1 MISNIQKCALA
12 LVVLFYPCICTAG
25 SKGASLEG
33 VDAIE
38 AAYYSLSDL
47 SSKFTQ
53 ETKVELIDRTVA
65 KKGTFKFK
73 KGGKLRIE
81 YEGKGG
87 KTYVSDGTTLW
98 IFIPGDEASLQTF
111 AVNDETVPKE
121 ALSFMSGFGKLKKEF
136 EISKSQEFK
145 DAPAGT
151 TALHLVPRSK
161 AKHYES
167 LDSLFGTDRL
177 VVELAVKNTS
187 GNVSRYKFSDI
198 KTNSNLPDSVFTLS
212 SGKATPDTVP
222 R

>member
-1 MISNIQKCALA
+1 MISRSKKYAWTTLIFISAVFCLA
-12 LVVLFYPCICTAG
+12 ASKSTAP
-25 SKGASLEG
+25 AG

-38 AAYYSLSDL
+38 EAYYSVADL

-53 ETKVELIDRTVA
+53 ETKVELIDRTVV
-65 KKGTFKFK
+65 KRGTFKFK
-73 KGGKLRIE
+73 KGGKIRIE

-136 EISKSQEFK
+136 VISSTAEFE
-145 DAPAGT
+145 DAPTGT

-167 LDSLFGTDRL
+167 LDALFGMDHL
-177 VVELAVKNTS
+177 VVELIVKNTS
-187 GNVSRYKFSDI
+187 GNVSRYKFSDV
-198 KTNSNLPDSVFTLS
+198 KTNTNLPDSVFTLS